1 MNVLFVCNQ
10 NKNRS
15 KLAEHLFQDK
25 FNTKSAGLY
34 NNKPLNQKQLSWA
47 DVVVVME
54 EEQRDE
60 VENRFPQLSVQKR
73 ILSFDIPDV
82 YNYDNLQLKKILEM
96 KVREIFLENVSVL

>member
-1 MNVLFVCNQ
+1 MNVLFICNQ

-25 FNTKSAGLY
+25 FNARSAGLY
-34 NNKPLNQKQLSWA
+34 NGKPLSKKQLSWA

-54 EEQRDE
+54 EEQRNE
-60 VENRFPQLSVQKR
+60 VEKRFPQLSVQKR

-82 YNYDNLQLKKILEM
+82 YNYNSHQLKACLEL
-96 KVREIFLENVSVL
+96 KAKKFARYLS

>member
-25 FNTKSAGLY
+25 FNTRSAGLY
-34 NNKPLNQKQLSWA
+34 NSRPLNQKQLSWA

-54 EEQRDE
+54 EDQRDE
-60 VENRFPQLSVQKR
+60 VEKRFPQLSVQKR

-82 YNYDNLQLKKILEM
+82 YNYDNIELKKHLES
-96 KVREIFLENVSVL
+96 KAKELIFQ

>member
-1 MNVLFVCNQ
+1 MNVLFICNQ

-34 NNKPLNQKQLSWA
+34 SKKPLNQKQLSWA

-60 VENRFPQLSVQKR
+60 VEKRFPQLSVQRR

-82 YNYDNLQLKKILEM
+82 YNYDNPKLKVCLES
-96 KVREIFLENVSVL
+96 KAKKFARYLS

>member
-1 MNVLFVCNQ
+1 MNVLFICNQ

-15 KLAEHLFQDK
+15 KLAERLFQDK

-34 NNKPLNQKQLSWA
+34 NQKPLNQKQLSWA

-54 EEQRDE
+54 EEQRGE
-60 VENRFPQLSVQKR
+60 VEKRFPQLSVQKR

-82 YNYDNLQLKKILEM
+82 YNYDNIELKKHLES
-96 KVREIFLENVSVL
+96 KVKKFAHYLS

>member
-1 MNVLFVCNQ
+1 MNVLFICNQ

-15 KLAEHLFQDK
+15 KLAEHLFQDR
-25 FNTKSAGLY
+25 FNSKSAGLY
-34 NNKPLNQKQLSWA
+34 NSRPLSKKQLSWA

-60 VENRFPQLSVQKR
+60 VEKRFPRLSVQKR

-82 YNYDNLQLKKILEM
+82 YNYDNPQLKARLEL
-96 KVREIFLENVSVL
+96 KAKKFARYLS